1 MSQLHVSK
9 SQIRLM
15 DSLVYWMEREPY
27 SEITITQICQQAQ
40 LVRQTFYRNFA
51 SKDAVLM
58 FYMDYMFE
66 QFAAQHISQTNYP
79 ELEPSVR
86 VCFAFLNQHRD
97 FLAMLEQNDLFSF
110 MRQAIVKNLDYVAPV
125 PWLTQKL
132 GAPHL
137 ERYLRSCIAST
148 FICVL
153 QEWAKGGFVEDLD
166 TLVNLTCKLF
176 QGLTL

>member
-1 MSQLHVSK
+1 MPQFHISK
-9 SQIRLM
+9 SKLCLM
-15 DSLVYWMEREPY
+15 DSLLYWMKQEPY

-58 FYMDYMFE
+58 YYMDYMFQ
-66 QFAAQHISQTNYP
+66 QFETQHICQPSYL
-79 ELEPSVR
+79 ELESSVR
-86 VCFAFLNQHRD
+86 ICFTFLNQHRD
-97 FLAMLEQNDLFSF
+97 FLALLEQNDLFPF
-110 MRQAIVKNLDYVAPV
+110 MRQAIIKNLDYVAPV
-125 PWLTQKL
+125 PWITQKL

-137 ERYLRSCIAST
+137 EHYLRSCIAST

-153 QEWAKGGFVEDLD
+153 QEWAHGGFQEDLD